1 VWVRFGAVTG
11 RHRGQPKD
19 RAAGD
24 EVDERAPR
32 GRRVALIVGA
42 FLVPV
47 LVASVI
53 AVGMRNEPGR
63 GRPETAGTQVQNY
76 APTTPESEPTFGT
89 YVPPDSE
96 PQAATKTPERRPG
109 PVTKPR
115 RSAAPTPSPSTS
127 KRVGRPCPAGWEDVW
142 WMRRW
147 CERHGYGD
155 R

>member
-1 VWVRFGAVTG
+1 MTG

-19 RAAGD
+19 RAAED
-24 EVDERAPR
+24 EMDERAPR

-47 LVASVI
+47 LAASVI
-53 AVGMRNEPGR
+53 AVGMRDEPAR
-63 GRPETAGTQVQNY
+63 ERPETAGTRVQNY
-76 APTTPESEPTFGT
+76 APATPESEPTFGT

-96 PQAATKTPERRPG
+96 PQAATRTPERRPA

-115 RSAAPTPSPSTS
+115 KTTAPTPSPSPT
-127 KRVGRPCPAGWEDVW
+127 RVRRPCPAGWQDVW

-147 CERHGYGD
+147 CERHGY
-155 R
+155 RER